1 MTRPDDEW
9 AASLVRNAEPA
20 WDAAKIE
27 ERFGSLARA
36 SRRRTVVRAAAGASV
51 IAIAATAIVWVA
63 LPRAEERVA
72 SHESASSRAVVLGD
86 GSTITPIAEA
96 TFVVREVSERRVV
109 AVAEGGEVDVEVTP
123 NAERE
128 FVVEAGAVRV
138 VVLGTR
144 FRVERV
150 DDRHTRVSTIRGLV
164 RVEWEGGSS
173 EVGAGEEGVFPPEE
187 RATVDEV
194 VPPPEPEPEPE
205 VQRVAPRDWRELA
218 QSGGYEEAYSIIEAR
233 GASAVRDEVDDLL
246 LAADA
251 ARLSGRGARALP
263 YLERVVRDHASD
275 GRAPMAAFTRG
286 RVLLSLSRPAQ
297 AGSSFE
303 DAMRLGAQGSLYE
316 NSLARAVEA
325 YGRAGQNARAGAL
338 AHRYVERYPNGRWR
352 SSVRAYGGIDE

>member
-1 MTRPDDEW
+1 MSRPDDEW
-9 AASLVRNAEPA
+9 AAELVRNAEPA

-27 ERFGSLARA
+27 ERFGSLSRA
-36 SRRRTVVRAAAGASV
+36 SRRRTVVRAGAGAGAL
-51 IAIAATAIVWVA
+51 AIAAAVVWWA
-63 LPRAEERVA
+63 LPRHEVWVA
-72 SHESASSRAVVLGD
+72 SHENSSSRAVVLGD

-109 AVAEGGEVDVEVTP
+109 TVAEAGEVDVEVTP
-123 NAERE
+123 NVERE

-144 FRVERV
+144 FRVQRLDGER
-150 DDRHTRVSTIRGLV
+150 TRVSTMRGLV
-164 RVEWEGGSS
+164 RVEWDGGSS

-187 RATVDEV
+187 HAVADEAPV
-194 VPPPEPEPEPE
+194 EAPETPEPEP
-205 VQRVAPRDWRELA
+205 RRAPHRDWRELA
-218 QSGGYEEAYSIIEAR
+218 QAGGYEEAYSIIEAR

-263 YLERVVRDHASD
+263 YLERVVRDHATD

-286 RVLLSLSRPAQ
+286 RVLLSLSHPAR
-297 AGSSFE
+297 AGASFE

-325 YGRAGQNARAGAL
+325 YGRAGQNARASEL
-338 AHRYVERYPNGRWR
+338 ARRYVERYPNGRWR
-352 SSVRAYGGIDE
+352 SSVRAYGGIEE

>member
-1 MTRPDDEW
+1 MSRPDDEW
-9 AASLVRNAEPA
+9 AAELVRNAEPV
-20 WDAAKIE
+20 WDAAKLE
-27 ERFGSLARA
+27 ERFGSLSRA
-36 SRRRTVVRAAAGASV
+36 SRRRTVVRAGAGAGVLAIAAGAV
-51 IAIAATAIVWVA
+51 VWFA
-63 LPRAEERVA
+63 LPRDTEEVA
-72 SHESASSRAVVLGD
+72 SHESPSSRAVALGD
-86 GSTITPIAEA
+86 GSTITPIADA

-109 AVAEGGEVDVEVTP
+109 AVAEAGEVDVEVTP
-123 NAERE
+123 NPERE

-144 FRVERV
+144 FRVQRV
-150 DDRHTRVSTIRGLV
+150 DGERTRVSTIRGLV

-187 RATVDEV
+187 LAAVEEV
-194 VPPPEPEPEPE
+194 VPEPEPEPE
-205 VQRVAPRDWRELA
+205 PEAPRVAHRDWRELA
-218 QSGGYEEAYSIIEAR
+218 QAGGYEEAYSIIEAR

-263 YLERVVRDHASD
+263 YLERVVSDHASD

-297 AGSSFE
+297 AGASFE

-325 YGRAGQNARAGAL
+325 YGRAGNARATEL
-338 AHRYVERYPNGRWR
+338 ARRYVERYPNGRWR
-352 SSVRAYGGIDE
+352 SSVRAYGGIEE